1 MFLSPSFTS
10 IGIGGV
16 LGIGGLIN
24 FCRKFDEMGRFV
36 QKMEIDAKGES
47 LKIFYGF
54 WDKKLEERARKM
66 KVNVLD
72 RQRGKLLYI
81 F

>member
-1 MFLSPSFTS
+1 MFLSSSFTTL
-10 IGIGGV
+10 GIGGV

-24 FCRKFDEMGRFV
+24 FFRKFDEMGRFV
-36 QKMEIDAKGES
+36 QKMEIDAEGER

-54 WDKKLEERARKM
+54 WDKKLEERAKKM

-72 RQRGKLLYI
+72 KQRGKLL
-81 F
+81 